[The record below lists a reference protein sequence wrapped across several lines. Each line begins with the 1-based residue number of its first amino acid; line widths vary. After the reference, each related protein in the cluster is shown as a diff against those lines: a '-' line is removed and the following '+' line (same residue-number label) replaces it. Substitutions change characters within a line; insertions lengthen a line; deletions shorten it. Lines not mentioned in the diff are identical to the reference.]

1 MTTTAHLPKTPQA
14 RSCPLEITAEGSLR
28 LGSAVAARFFPD
40 DALVVLCGQ
49 PQQDGSREVL
59 LLPTRGAAGGGLIL
73 KQRNVAGDR
82 SVLVAEPFGFAPP
95 VGQFNAVWDESRGGL
110 LLQLGGGPLLQR
122 PQPVGIFSFPASH
135 LLLPASDDSLAP
147 AAAQRL
153 LLGDAS
159 GDLPETWAFFAAA
172 AAEDL
177 GEAVGLLP
185 VDDLVSRYN
194 RFVLDPT
201 TDAFAELRGSGEP
214 VIARLA
220 EAAACAHGLVDQI
233 GSSSA
238 AESDDPAAAAVSAEL
253 PGELAAM
260 LLLTAATLAMEA
272 GDTAAAAA
280 QLEQAVAAAEPTSPV
295 LAALLLL
302 QQAELMPAAEVGVA
316 VALKLLDRAAALAAE
331 ARLPLLQAELWM
343 RRGLRLQE
351 LGAGG
356 SRQAV
361 LEAIECYQ
369 QALASGIDAGSA
381 ADWFGQIQ
389 NNLGL
394 AYLTTPGRE
403 ASDQLRCG
411 IAVQSFRK
419 ALEIFTREADP
430 GMWASVSMNL
440 ASSLQYLPS
449 THPGENLAE
458 AVELYEQVLA
468 VRTAEADPV
477 THARVLLNQA
487 NALAHLGIFAPAREK
502 LATAAELFERHGLAG
517 EAEAAAE
524 LLREI
529 DSAEAADPAA
539 APSERAD

>member
-1 MTTTAHLPKTPQA
+1 MTTTAHLPTTPQA
-14 RSCPLEITAEGSLR
+14 GNCPLEITAEGSLR
-28 LGSAVAARFFPD
+28 LGCEAAARFFPD
-40 DALVVLCGQ
+40 DALVVLCGK
-49 PQQDGSREVL
+49 PQQDGRREVL

-73 KQRNVAGDR
+73 KQRNAAGDR
-82 SVLVAEPFGFAPP
+82 SVLVAEAFGFAPP
-95 VGQFNAVWDESRGGL
+95 VGQFTAVWDESRGGL
-110 LLQLGGGPLLQR
+110 LLQLGGKPLLQR
-122 PQPVGIFSFPASH
+122 PQPVGIFPFPASH
-135 LLLPASDDSLAP
+135 LLLPASNDSLAP

-159 GDLPETWAFFAAA
+159 GDLPEAWAFFAAA

-177 GEAVGLLP
+177 AEARKLLTGE
-185 VDDLVSRYN
+185 DLVSRYN
-194 RFVLDPT
+194 RFVLAPT
-201 TDAFAELRGSGEP
+201 ADAFAELRGTDEP
-214 VIARLA
+214 VIGRLA
-220 EAAACAHGLVDQI
+220 EAAACAHGLVDQL

-238 AESDDPAAAAVSAEL
+238 AESEAPAAPTVSAEL
-253 PGELAAM
+253 PGELAAL

-272 GDTAAAAA
+272 GDTAAAVA
-280 QLEQAVAAAEPTSPV
+280 QLEQAVAAAEPTSSV

-302 QQAELMPAAEVGVA
+302 QQAELVPEVEAGVPA
-316 VALKLLDRAAALAAE
+316 ALKLLDRAAALAAE
-331 ARLPLLQAELWM
+331 TRLPLMRAELWM

-369 QALASGIDAGSA
+369 RALASGIDADSA

-394 AYLTTPGRE
+394 AYLTTPARE

-458 AVELYEQVLA
+458 AVDLYEQVLA
-468 VRTAEADPV
+468 VRTAEDDPV
-477 THARVLLNQA
+477 AHARVLLNQA

-502 LATAAELFERHGLAG
+502 LATATELFRCHGLAG

-529 DSAEAADPAA
+529 DSAEVAGTAA